1 MNITDV
7 IYYILASS
15 KFGVGTPS
23 GRNIPKHVGVVK
35 HYMVVSVICAFVWSY
50 KRIKKELQLESRL

>member
-15 KFGVGTPS
+15 KFGVRTPWGWHRQAETRRRS
-23 GRNIPKHVGVVK
+23 ETLHGCVC
-35 HYMVVSVICAFVWSY
+35 YMCICLVI
-50 KRIKKELQLESRL
+50 

>member
-15 KFGVGTPS
+15 KFSVRTPR
-23 GRNIPKHVGVVK
+23 GWHKHAETCRRTETLHGCVC
-35 HYMVVSVICAFVWSY
+35 HMCICLVI
-50 KRIKKELQLESRL
+50 